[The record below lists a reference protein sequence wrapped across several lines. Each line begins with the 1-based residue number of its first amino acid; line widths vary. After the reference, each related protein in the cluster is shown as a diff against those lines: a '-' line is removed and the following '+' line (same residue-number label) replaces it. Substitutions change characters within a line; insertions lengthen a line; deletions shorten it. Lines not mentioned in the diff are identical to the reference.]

1 MFVSSWRS
9 SRVRLSSSVWT
20 YTAAYNIIFL
30 SPSSI
35 GSLSLSFSLVFYHF
49 IYLFQSGTKE
59 SWRHVDARPGK
70 KNSPPLVARP
80 RRRREKRLA
89 VSYFIPIDHPNRAVP
104 IRARPA
110 CEISEDSLSLFLFAL
125 IFSPSSSSCSFNPVE
140 LDQPRGLGRRNRA
153 LRCWRT
159 WTAPLYCLF
168 WSRRIG

>member
-35 GSLSLSFSLVFYHF
+35 GSLSLSLVFYHF

-110 CEISEDSLSLFLFAL
+110 CEISEDSLSLSFFLL
-125 IFSPSSSSCSFNPVE
+125 LSFHLPLLLVHSTLLNWTSRVDSAGATE
-140 LDQPRGLGRRNRA
+140 LSAVG
-153 LRCWRT
+153 
-159 WTAPLYCLF
+159 APGPLHYIVSF
-168 WSRRIG
+168 GPEE